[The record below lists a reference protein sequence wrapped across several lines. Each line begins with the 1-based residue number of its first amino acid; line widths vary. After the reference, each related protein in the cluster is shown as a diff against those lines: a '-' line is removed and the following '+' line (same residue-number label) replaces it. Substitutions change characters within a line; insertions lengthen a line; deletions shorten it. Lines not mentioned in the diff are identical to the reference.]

1 MDIINKYRKID
12 DEYKNNV
19 NKINMNIKKSC
30 FNFTYKN
37 NTENK
42 IKITSFDDMFD
53 ILYLKHKYLN
63 NNIITN
69 LYSSM
74 LTSINHQYTN
84 CGNIIKDILSIIN
97 LYSNLNNIL
106 HDRKWIIS
114 NYNPSK
120 SKKHYFDAEE
130 NQILIYNSSEKSSLN
145 YKEFKQFVI
154 KINNELQDI
163 NNIYINYSLKVD
175 LFEDEK
181 YDMIWIIIDI
191 KKKIDSKI

>member
-1 MDIINKYRKID
+1 MDIINKYKIID
-12 DEYKNNV
+12 DGYKNNV
-19 NKINMNIKKSC
+19 NQINTNIKKSY
-30 FNFTYKN
+30 FNFTYTN

-42 IKITSFDDMFD
+42 IRITSFDDMFD
-53 ILYLKHKYLN
+53 ILYVKHKYLN

-74 LTSINHQYTN
+74 LSSLNHQYIHS
-84 CGNIIKDILSIIN
+84 GNIVKDILSIIN
-97 LYSNLNNIL
+97 KYSNLNNLL

-114 NYNPSK
+114 NYNSNK

-130 NQILIYNSSEKSSLN
+130 NQTLIYNSSEKSSLN
-145 YKEFKQFVI
+145 YKEFKQFII
-154 KINNELQDI
+154 KINYELQEL
-163 NNIYINYSLKVD
+163 NKSYENYVLKVD

-191 KKKIDSKI
+191 KKIDSKL

>member
-1 MDIINKYRKID
+1 MDIINKYKIID
-12 DEYKNNV
+12 DGYKNNI
-19 NKINMNIKKSC
+19 NKINMNIKKSY
-30 FNFTYKN
+30 FNFTHTN

-42 IKITSFDDMFD
+42 IRITSFDDMFD
-53 ILYLKHKYLN
+53 ILYVKHKYLN

-74 LTSINHQYTN
+74 LTSLNHQYIN
-84 CGNIIKDILSIIN
+84 SGNIVKDILSIIN
-97 LYSNLNNIL
+97 KYTNLNNLL

-114 NYNPSK
+114 NYNPNK

-130 NQILIYNSSEKSSLN
+130 NQTLIYNSSEKSSLN
-145 YKEFKQFVI
+145 YKEFKQFII
-154 KINNELQDI
+154 KINNELQEFNKSYENHVI
-163 NNIYINYSLKVD
+163 KVD

-191 KKKIDSKI
+191 KKIDSKL

>member
-1 MDIINKYRKID
+1 
-12 DEYKNNV
+12 
-19 NKINMNIKKSC
+19 MNIKKSY
-30 FNFTYKN
+30 FNFTHTN

-42 IKITSFDDMFD
+42 IRITSFDDMFD
-53 ILYLKHKYLN
+53 ILYVKHKYLN

-74 LTSINHQYTN
+74 LTSLNHQYIN
-84 CGNIIKDILSIIN
+84 SGNIVKDILSIIN
-97 LYSNLNNIL
+97 KYTNLNNLL

-114 NYNPSK
+114 NYNPNK

-130 NQILIYNSSEKSSLN
+130 NQTLIYNSSEKSSLN
-145 YKEFKQFVI
+145 YKEFKQFII
-154 KINNELQDI
+154 KINNELQEFNKSYENHVI
-163 NNIYINYSLKVD
+163 KVD

-191 KKKIDSKI
+191 KKIDSKL